1 MLKVGVT
8 GGIGAGK
15 TTVCKMFECLEVPV
29 FYADDE
35 GKRIMVEDR
44 SVKNKVKALFGSE
57 SYHSDGTLNRKHIA
71 FIVFNK
77 PAELKKL
84 NNIIHPIVRE
94 NALKWFKKHKASPY
108 AIYEA
113 ALIFE
118 TGGEKM
124 FDKVI
129 SVSAPKYMR
138 IQRIRLRD
146 GVRRK
151 DVLARMARQMDQRVK
166 DKKADIVIKNN
177 LRKSLIK
184 QVQDADY
191 YLKKLSE
198 KQ

>member
-94 NALKWFKKHKASPY
+94 NALKWFKQKKAHPY

-118 TGGEKM
+118 TGGENM